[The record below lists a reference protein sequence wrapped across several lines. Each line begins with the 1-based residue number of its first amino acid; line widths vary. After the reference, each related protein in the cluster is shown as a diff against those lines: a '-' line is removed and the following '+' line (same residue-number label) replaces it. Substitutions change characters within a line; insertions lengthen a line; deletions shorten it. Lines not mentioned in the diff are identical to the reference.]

1 MTAQQLSALPKCE
14 LHKTSK
20 LNEYNQFERL
30 NYFRQSAYGLLKNYG
45 FLYLFAESI
54 KSNFKY
60 LQQTVGHIYY
70 LSAFYYNL
78 EITN

>member
-1 MTAQQLSALPKCE
+1 MTVQQLSALPKCE

-45 FLYLFAESI
+45 FLYLFAEWI
-54 KSNFKY
+54 NPI
-60 LQQTVGHIYY
+60 QIYIANNMSHL
-70 LSAFYYNL
+70 LS
-78 EITN
+78 